1 MESKED
7 ELVLLDTNILVYA
20 FAATPEDAQSKD
32 RKNVMRKIVRS
43 RELLRSALRGE
54 IRACVAAQNI
64 AEFYSVAT
72 SHIANPVSTPQ
83 AASIARALASSSA
96 IQTIYETEESF
107 GELFAWLEAGKT
119 DREPGARVHDCRLAF
134 AAKASGVSV
143 ILTENVDDFSCFE
156 FISPVNPFREAQEG
170 APGLRGE
177 TWTSR

>member
-32 RKNVMRKIVRS
+32 REDVMRKMVRS

-54 IRACVAAQNI
+54 IRACVAAQSI

-72 SHIANPVSTPQ
+72 SHVANPISTPQ

-96 IQTIYETEESF
+96 IETIYETEESF
-107 GELFAWLEAGKT
+107 RELFAWLEAGKA
-119 DREPGARVHDCRLAF
+119 DPEPGPWIHDCRLAF

-156 FISPVNPFREAQEG
+156 FISTIDPFHEAQEG
-170 APGLRGE
+170 ALGLRGG
-177 TWTSR
+177 T